1 MVWILEKK
9 IFYHLFDLGFEAVEI
24 PIRVKFEFE
33 VREGA
38 LVADSLSKNVLY
50 NQLALER
57 RYPSLDRARLQHSI
71 EKTVQGEIDRY
82 LRRCGYLR
90 EESM

>member
-1 MVWILEKK
+1 MVWIVEEK
-9 IFYHLFDLGFEAVEI
+9 IFYHLFDLGFEGVAI

-38 LVADSLSKNVLY
+38 LVPDSLSKNVLY
-50 NQLALER
+50 NQLALEK
-57 RYPSLDRARLQHSI
+57 RYPSLDRARLQYSI

-82 LRRCGYLR
+82 LRRCGYLK
-90 EESM
+90 EESK